1 MLYSTPARFSEGIC
15 SMCFGCLQ
23 HFAAALRH
31 LQHVTA
37 HAAIAA
43 VVLECLSVSPPQ
55 PGMQEMHAGLTGC

>member
-1 MLYSTPARFSEGIC
+1 
-15 SMCFGCLQ
+15 MCFGCLQ